1 VGTPRAIR
9 SLFRQPLV
17 TAVAVA
23 TIAVGVGGN
32 AAMFTVVNAV
42 LLRPLPFHDPD
53 RVVAL
58 TERAARF
65 PTLSAS
71 WQNYCDWRS
80 QSRAFTALAAYRPFS
95 VTLTGGAEPERVPAK
110 MLTAT
115 LLPVLGVTPAAGRT
129 FSAPDDQPGAPP
141 VAMLGYALWARRFG
155 LAASVV
161 GSTLVV
167 DNVPRTI
174 VGVLPASFELVQPA
188 DVFVPLG
195 PWAATLPDDR
205 SWHPGIFPVGRLK
218 PDVSIDQA
226 REEMKL
232 IGTRLAK
239 QYPETNIALGVNVT
253 PLHETIVKN
262 ARPALL
268 MLLGAVGVLLL
279 VACANVASLLLSRAV
294 DRRREFAVRAAL
306 GASRWAIIRQ
316 LLAENVVLGVLGGA
330 VGLLLASWSVSWLVA
345 LAGTTLPGAER
356 VTIDAPVFLYS
367 LGISLVSGLVFGL
380 APTLTASR
388 LDLRE
393 ALNEESR
400 GTASSPGGRRLR
412 SALVVAEI
420 ALATVLLVGGG
431 LLFRSLARLQSVS
444 PGFDGSRLLIAD
456 LPLSP
461 SAYPGDK
468 ERGRFIEALL
478 ARVAALPGVE
488 RAGVTTTLP
497 MVGSGG
503 ALHFNIHGR
512 PPKGPDE
519 YILAGYRAAS
529 PVYLET
535 LGVPL
540 LRGRLLDER
549 DRAGSTP
556 VAVINETLAKK
567 FFDRQDPIGQK
578 LQVGTVPDESVPLM
592 EIVGVVGDV
601 RQTLDGEPPA
611 EMYVPY
617 LQGAPDPVLA
627 GLFRGISL
635 VVRTGGDPDQAA
647 RGLRGAVAE
656 VDRDQPVVK
665 LRTMDQ
671 AMQASV
677 AAPRFRALLV
687 GLFAAVA
694 LLLAATGVYGVMAYA
709 VSQRR
714 QEIGLR
720 MALGAGASNLRRM
733 VLIEALRL
741 TLAGA
746 VLGLGGGLAVSR
758 ALSGF
763 LFQTPPADP
772 LTFLA
777 APLVLGAAALLASY
791 LPARRA
797 TRIEPIIALR

>member
-1 VGTPRAIR
+1 VGAPHAVR

-23 TIAVGVGGN
+23 TLAIGVGGN

-42 LLRPLPFHDPD
+42 LLRPLPFHEPD

-65 PTLSAS
+65 PSLSAS
-71 WQNYCDWRS
+71 WQNYVDWRD
-80 QSRAFTALAAYRPFS
+80 QSRAFTSLAAYRPFS

-115 LLPVLGVTPAAGRT
+115 LLPMLGVSPTAGRR
-129 FSAPDDQPGAPP
+129 FSASDDQPGAQP
-141 VAMLGYALWARRFG
+141 VAMIGYGLWARRFG

-161 GSTLVV
+161 GANLVV

-218 PDVSIDQA
+218 PDVSIEQA

-239 QYPETNIALGVNVT
+239 QHPETNIALGVNVT
-253 PLHETIVKN
+253 ALHESIVKN

-279 VACANVASLLLSRAV
+279 VACANVANLLLSRAV

-306 GASRWAIIRQ
+306 GASRWAVVRH

-330 VGLLLASWSVSWLVA
+330 VGLLLAEWGVSSLVA
-345 LAGTTLPGAER
+345 LAGSTLPGAAP
-356 VTIDAPVFLYS
+356 VSIDARVFLYS

-380 APTLTASR
+380 APALTASR
-388 LDLRE
+388 VDLRE

-400 GTASSPGGRRLR
+400 GTASSAGGRRLR

-444 PGFDGSRLLIAD
+444 PGFDASSLLIAD

-461 SAYPGDK
+461 ISYPGDK
-468 ERGRFIEALL
+468 ERGRFVEALL
-478 ARVAALPGVE
+478 ARVSALPGVG

-497 MVGSGG
+497 MIGSGG

-512 PPKGPDE
+512 PPKGPEE
-519 YILAGYRAAS
+519 YILAGYHAVS
-529 PVYLET
+529 PDYLGT

-540 LRGRLLDER
+540 RRGRFLDGR

-556 VAVINETLAKK
+556 VAVISETLARK
-567 FFDRQDPIGQK
+567 FFTDQDPIGQK
-578 LQVGTVPDESVPLM
+578 LQVGTVPDDSVPLM
-592 EIVGVVGDV
+592 EVVGVVGDV

-635 VVRTGGDPDQAA
+635 VARTEGDPYQAA
-647 RGLRGAVAE
+647 RGLRAAVAG

-677 AAPRFRALLV
+677 AAPHFRALLV

-709 VSQRR
+709 ISQRR

-720 MALGAGASNLRRM
+720 MALGASASDLRRM
-733 VLIEALRL
+733 VLVEALRL

-746 VLGLGGGLAVSR
+746 ALGLGGGFAVSR

-763 LFQTPPADP
+763 LFQTTPADP

-777 APLVLGAAALLASY
+777 APVVLGTAALLASY
-791 LPARRA
+791 VPARRA
-797 TRIEPIIALR
+797 TRIDPIVALR

>member
-1 VGTPRAIR
+1 MRAPHAIR

-23 TIAVGVGGN
+23 TLAVGVGGN

-42 LLRPLPFHDPD
+42 LLRPLPFQDPD

-58 TERAARF
+58 TERAAKF
-65 PTLSAS
+65 PSLSAS
-71 WQNYCDWRS
+71 WQNYADWRD
-80 QSRAFTALAAYRPFS
+80 QSHAFTALAAYRPFS

-115 LLPVLGVTPAAGRT
+115 LLPTLGVAPAVGRV
-129 FSAPDDQPGAPP
+129 FSTADDRPGAVP
-141 VAMLGYALWARRFG
+141 VAMIGYGLWARRFG
-155 LAASVV
+155 RAAGVV
-161 GSTLVV
+161 GSNLVV

-174 VGVLPASFELVQPA
+174 IGVLPASFELVQPS

-205 SWHPGIFPVGRLK
+205 SWHPGIFPVGRLR
-218 PDVSIDQA
+218 PGVSIEQA
-226 REEMKL
+226 REEMKV

-239 QYPETNIALGVNVT
+239 QYAETNIAVGVNVT

-279 VACANVASLLLSRAV
+279 VACANVANLLLSRAV

-306 GASRWAIIRQ
+306 GASRWAVVRQ
-316 LLAENVVLGVLGGA
+316 LLAENIFLGILGGA
-330 VGLLLASWSVSWLVA
+330 AGLLLAAWVASSLVA
-345 LAGTTLPGAER
+345 LAGTTIPGAER
-356 VTIDAPVFLYS
+356 VSMDARVFLYS
-367 LGISLVSGLVFGL
+367 LGISLLSGVVFGL
-380 APTLTASR
+380 APALTASR

-400 GTASSPGGRRLR
+400 GTASSQGGRRLR

-431 LLFRSLARLQSVS
+431 LLFRSFARLQAVS
-444 PGFDGSRLLIAD
+444 PGFDGSSLLVAD

-461 SAYPGDK
+461 SSYPGDK
-468 ERGRFIEALL
+468 ERARFVEALL
-478 ARVAALPGVE
+478 ARVTALPGVE

-497 MVGSGG
+497 MIGSGG

-512 PPKGPDE
+512 PPKGPEE
-519 YILAGYRAAS
+519 YILAGYRAVS
-529 PVYLET
+529 PAYLAA

-540 LRGRLLDER
+540 KRGRLLDER
-549 DRAGSTP
+549 DRGGSRP
-556 VAVINETLAKK
+556 VVVINETLARK
-567 FFDRQDPIGQK
+567 FFNERDPIGQQV
-578 LQVGTVPDESVPLM
+578 QVGTVPDDSVPLM

-601 RQTLDGEPPA
+601 RQALDGEPSA

-635 VVRTGGDPDQAA
+635 VVRTDGDPYQAA
-647 RGLRGAVAE
+647 RGLRAAVAQ

-665 LRTMDQ
+665 LRTMEE
-671 AMQASV
+671 AMRASV

-687 GLFAAVA
+687 GLFAGVA
-694 LLLAATGVYGVMAYA
+694 LLLAGTGVYGVMAYA
-709 VSQRR
+709 ISQRR

-720 MALGAGASNLRRM
+720 MALGAGASDLRRM
-733 VLIEALRL
+733 VLFEALRL

-746 VLGLGGGLAVSR
+746 VLGIAGGLAVSQ

-763 LFQTPPADP
+763 LFQTTPADP
-772 LTFLA
+772 VTLIG

-797 TRIEPIIALR
+797 TRIDPIIALR